1 MESEK
6 KLEIWQIGERNFLEG
21 SGEIVRRKWR
31 KLKKKTDMAES
42 LILPTL
48 QITVNQVD
56 ITAVQI
62 KSETERR

>member
-1 MESEK
+1 MARARYISMNYYS
-6 KLEIWQIGERNFLEG
+6 II
-21 SGEIVRRKWR
+21 IVRRKWR

>member
-1 MESEK
+1 
-6 KLEIWQIGERNFLEG
+6 LERNFLEG